1 MKTMKIAVSRELISI
16 LSTHRQMVT
25 LDSTDFTDVA
35 AVVITLAESRSGILT
50 LLKRTGFDVPVFL
63 FDQTSDETPD
73 GVTAVING
81 KEQDWLELEPP
92 PVIMKII
99 CCRRFS
105 IRYASMSR

>member
-1 MKTMKIAVSRELISI
+1 MW
-16 LSTHRQMVT
+16 RQSS
-25 LDSTDFTDVA
+25 LRWRKAVA
-35 AVVITLAESRSGILT
+35 AFC

-81 KEQDWLELEPP
+81 KEQDWLELKPP